1 MAASK
6 YDFSIEQG
14 SSFKMSMVFKN
25 GDGSLMDLSGWS
37 ARLMWKTNTN
47 KINIFTTTNTDY
59 SVYKFIL
66 DEADSNMILYIPAD
80 TTENFNFT
88 SAKYD
93 LELQSPDS
101 LYSPEGGNYN
111 FRALY
116 GVVSI
121 TKRFSRLD
129 CAL

>member
-14 SSFKMSMVFKN
+14 SSFKMSMIFKN
-25 GDGSLMDLSGWS
+25 NDGSLMSLSGWS
-37 ARLMWKTNTN
+37 ARLIWKTNTN
-47 KINIFTTTNTDY
+47 KVNIFTTDNLDY
-59 SVYKFIL
+59 SVYKFTL
-66 DEADSNMILYIPAD
+66 DVSSSSMVLSIPAD
-80 TTENFNFT
+80 TTSSFNFS

-93 LELQSPDS
+93 LELTSPDQ
-101 LYSPEGGNYN
+101 LYVPEGGNYT

-121 TKRFSRLD
+121 VKRFSKLD
-129 CAL
+129 CIL